1 MAKKSLLGRLAESLR
16 SDEGPTATDIDN
28 EVASAVKAI
37 NGAKIDTVA
46 AKDILSGGWGEAGA
60 MVYIMDLEPLY
71 ELIGSRK
78 GRLVAALRETCETVF
93 AQDVGLGRG
102 RASFRGDQFFMRFID
117 TDESEGFRKAATIIN
132 EIGTRIFGDRFLPM
146 EIPGLLV
153 VADAGD
159 ITNADGSLDSEKTA
173 AVLQSGGVPV
183 AMDKPGTDAP
193 GWLTMR
199 WNRVFGGEVPSADLS
214 EPSISKEPDPIVI
227 PEWLEQAQQTR
238 AASQW
243 KKRGSDRRKKTS
255 ANYMNGEKRKSWLG
269 RRTEDNIEQIV
280 W

>member
-1 MAKKSLLGRLAESLR
+1 AALR
-16 SDEGPTATDIDN
+16 SDEGPTSRDIDN
-28 EVASAVKAI
+28 EVESAVKAI

-78 GRLVAALRETCETVF
+78 GRLVAALRETCDTVF
-93 AQDVGLGRG
+93 SQDVALGQG
-102 RASFRGDQFFMRFID
+102 RASFRGDQFFMRFIN
-117 TDESEGFRKAATIIN
+117 TDKTEGFRQAATIIN
-132 EIGTRIFGDRFLPM
+132 EIGTRIFGDRFQPM
-146 EIPGLLV
+146 QIPGLLV

-173 AVLQSGGVPV
+173 AVVQSGGLSV

-199 WNRVFGGEVPSADLS
+199 WNSTFGGGAPSADLS
-214 EPSISKEPDPIVI
+214 EPSISEEPDPIAI

-243 KKRGSDRRKKTS
+243 KKRGSDRRKRTS
-255 ANYMNGEKRKSWLG
+255 GNYMNGEKRKSWLG
-269 RRTEDNIEQIV
+269 RRTVDNIEQIV